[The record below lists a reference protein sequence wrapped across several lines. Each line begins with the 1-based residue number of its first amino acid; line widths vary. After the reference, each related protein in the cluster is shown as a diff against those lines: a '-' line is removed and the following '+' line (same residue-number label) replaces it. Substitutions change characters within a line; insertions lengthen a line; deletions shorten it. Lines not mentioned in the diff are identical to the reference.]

1 MPRNGGRTPYGWTPE
16 SLPHKYTAADEEADT
31 NPQNYV
37 VVGNRKD
44 VWAFLAIIAAIVLFV
59 ILTR

>member
-1 MPRNGGRTPYGWTPE
+1 MSGRSPYGWTPE
-16 SLPHKYTAADEEADT
+16 SSPHKYTAADEDADT
-31 NPQNYV
+31 NPRNYV
-37 VVGNRKD
+37 AVGYRND